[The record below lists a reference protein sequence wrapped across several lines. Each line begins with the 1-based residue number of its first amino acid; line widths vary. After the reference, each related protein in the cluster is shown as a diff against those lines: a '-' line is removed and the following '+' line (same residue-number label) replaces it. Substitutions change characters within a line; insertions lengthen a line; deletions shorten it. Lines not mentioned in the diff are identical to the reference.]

1 MLSFIDGNETERTWF
16 GCRISP
22 TECAGQVSRSQLDS
36 SYPRKT
42 GDVDP
47 GRGSRLSY
55 LNRVVIA
62 SHSRKVTKSF
72 SLATA

>member
-1 MLSFIDGNETERTWF
+1 LLRDADSCILSLFDGNETERTSF

-22 TECAGQVSRSQLDS
+22 NECAGQVSRSQLDS

-47 GRGSRLSY
+47 GGGSRLSY
-55 LNRVVIA
+55 LIELPTV
-62 SHSRKVTKSF
+62 
-72 SLATA
+72 